1 MRLHKRLVILIASFE
16 TKLRRVFFCLL
27 VGVDKLFNV
36 EVKEEAFE
44 DTEDDEEEDVEEEGD
59 EECCLDDDDV
69 DDNEEVDS
77 FSLKFTLP
85 Y

>member
-1 MRLHKRLVILIASFE
+1 MFAFVVVVINPCG
-16 TKLRRVFFCLL
+16 LRAV

-36 EVKEEAFE
+36 EDKEEAF
-44 DTEDDEEEDVEEEGD
+44 DDDEEEDVEEDGD

-69 DDNEEVDS
+69 DDKDEVDS

>member
-1 MRLHKRLVILIASFE
+1 MRLHKRLIILIESLEIKKKRF
-16 TKLRRVFFCLL
+16 VLL

-36 EVKEEAFE
+36 EDKEEAF
-44 DTEDDEEEDVEEEGD
+44 EDDEEEDVEEDGD

-69 DDNEEVDS
+69 DDKDEVDS

>member
-1 MRLHKRLVILIASFE
+1 MRLHKRLIILIKSIEIKKKRDF
-16 TKLRRVFFCLL
+16 LL

-36 EVKEEAFE
+36 DDKEEAFE
-44 DTEDDEEEDVEEEGD
+44 DDEDDEEEDVEEDGD

-69 DDNEEVDS
+69 DDKEEADS
-77 FSLKFTLP
+77 FSLKLTLP